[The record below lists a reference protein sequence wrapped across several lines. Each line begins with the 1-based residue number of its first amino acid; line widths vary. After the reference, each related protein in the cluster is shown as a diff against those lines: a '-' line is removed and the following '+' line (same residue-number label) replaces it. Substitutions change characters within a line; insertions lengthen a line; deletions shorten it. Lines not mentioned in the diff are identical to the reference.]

1 MTGCIA
7 IIPARGGSKGIPH
20 KNLEIVSGNTLV
32 ARAIQAAMKCPS
44 ITRIVVSSDDQLILD
59 EANQFDVET
68 VRRPKDIATDDSP
81 IEAAIIHALAESES
95 LAPLPKILVLLQPTS
110 PLRDPIQLEN
120 AIRFFN
126 QSGEYG
132 ALFGVT
138 PVEHH
143 PSKMLTRT
151 GSIIEPF
158 TSVDELSIS
167 RQQLPDVVRQS
178 GSIYIADIKR
188 FRAEK
193 TLFLPPVGWVE
204 VDEFE
209 AIDVD
214 QPADLARAREAAR
227 DLGR

>member
-20 KNLEIVSGNTLV
+20 KNLEIVSGQTLV
-32 ARAIQAAMKCPS
+32 ARTIEAAIKCPS

-59 EANQFDVET
+59 EANRFEIET
-68 VRRPKDIATDDSP
+68 VRRPKEIATDDSP
-81 IEAAIIHALAESES
+81 IEAAIIHALAESEV
-95 LAPLPKILVLLQPTS
+95 LAPLPTILVVLQPTS

-120 AIRFFN
+120 AIQFFT
-126 QSGEYG
+126 QSGKYG

-143 PSKMLTRT
+143 PSKMLIRI

-158 TSVDELSIS
+158 TSADELSIP

-178 GSIYIADIKR
+178 GSIYIADIQR
-188 FRAEK
+188 FRTEK
-193 TLFLPPVGWVE
+193 SLFLPPVGWVE

-209 AIDVD
+209 ALDID
-214 QPADLARAREAAR
+214 QPADLTKARETAR
-227 DLGR
+227 RLDR